1 MMHLRL
7 VFLALVASSLGL
19 VASLASAMVAP
30 STRTIPVAVSPAP
43 NALAL
48 VELDFGRPPS
58 GRLDRA
64 TLRASVHG
72 MFGDDYLALATPRQ
86 RPRGHLLALV
96 LVINRPSPLADP
108 VTVHVA
114 LRASR
119 ALGLPR
125 VVKLK
130 RSLGSST
137 IVRHGGDGMHACAI
151 AHAGAAVE
159 GSALTTLGS
168 RGTPLAGFDAAGAVA
183 AAYDSVCGL
192 PYPPAFKEDI
202 EPAKSCEGAG
212 CTPPQPVEPEPRP
225 PGCTPCDP
233 RPGTAC
239 PLAARPD
246 ICVNDGRFSRAH

>member
-1 MMHLRL
+1 MMRLRL
-7 VFLALVASSLGL
+7 VFLALAASSLGL
-19 VASLASAMVAP
+19 LASLAYATVAP
-30 STRTIPVAVSPAP
+30 SSRTIPLAVSPAP

-48 VELDFGRPPS
+48 AELDFGRHPS
-58 GRLDRA
+58 RRLDRA

-86 RPRGHLLALV
+86 RPNGHLLALV

-114 LRASR
+114 LRVSR
-119 ALGLPR
+119 AFGLPQ

-130 RSLGSST
+130 RSLTSST
-137 IVRHGGDGMHACAI
+137 IVRHGDGMHACAI
-151 AHAGAAVE
+151 AHSGVMVEGAA
-159 GSALTTLGS
+159 LTALGS

-183 AAYDSVCGL
+183 TAYDSVCGL
-192 PYPPAFKEDI
+192 PYPPSFKEDI
-202 EPAKSCEGAG
+202 EPAKGCEG

-246 ICVNDGRFSRAH
+246 ICVEDGRFSRAH